1 MRIAEPA
8 ERSGA
13 PEMCSGDPDVTLGR
27 FKKLTEMQM
36 QHVEFQPR
44 HKVEFAPFSRGSNGG
59 TKNFFSLT
67 PFLLVFEIV
76 MYMSKRD
83 IGFTGF

>member
-36 QHVEFQPR
+36 QRVEFQPR
-44 HKVEFAPFSRGSNGG
+44 QKVEFAPFSRGSNGG
-59 TKNFFSLT
+59 TKNFFPLLLFSL
-67 PFLLVFEIV
+67 FL
-76 MYMSKRD
+76 K
-83 IGFTGF
+83 

>member
-27 FKKLTEMQM
+27 FKELTEMQM
-36 QHVEFQPR
+36 QCVEFQPR
-44 HKVEFAPFSRGSNGG
+44 QKVEFAPF
-59 TKNFFSLT
+59 
-67 PFLLVFEIV
+67 
-76 MYMSKRD
+76 
-83 IGFTGF
+83 